1 MQISEISIK
10 HPVFAWMLMS
20 FLIIFGGI
28 SFTRMG
34 ISQLPDVDFPV
45 VTIRLSLLGA
55 APEVMERDVVDVVE
69 NAVMSIQGVK
79 HVSSVSKNGSA
90 SVTVQLDISRNIDL
104 AVQDVQSKIAEA
116 IKKLPKEMDPP
127 VISKTNPE
135 DQPIMWITLES
146 DVYPLRDLMIYVHDN
161 LQQEFMTT
169 PDVGDINLGGYIA
182 PDLRVWVS
190 NKKLRK
196 YELTV
201 TDIINAIAKE
211 HDEPPAGW
219 IDENKKEYNVRTLGE
234 ISSAE
239 DLGKI
244 YINSRGGQPNYTPIQ
259 LSKVAKLE
267 ENLDDIRRISRG
279 NGKPAVG
286 IGIKKQRGANA
297 VAVAQETKKK
307 MKLIEKTLPKGMHL
321 GLNFDSTSFIE
332 DAVAELNLTLLLSA
346 LLTAL
351 VCWLFLG
358 SWSSTFNVLL
368 SIPTSIVGSFIVLY
382 FSNFTLNTFTL
393 LGLSLAIGIV
403 VDDSIM
409 VLENIIRHREMG
421 KSRLEAALV
430 GSREITFAAIAATV
444 SIVAIFL
451 PVAFM
456 EGIIGRF
463 FLQFGV
469 TMTVAVL
476 LSLVEA
482 LTITPMRC
490 SQFLSIGERTTLLG
504 RSVEFGFHWLK
515 DFYLKSL
522 TFSLRYRWIVLGVSL
537 TLFLASF
544 MILSKIN
551 KEFIP
556 QEDQSR
562 FLVKLKTPIGSS
574 LDYTDEKMRMIESF
588 LSKRPEVVRYYATIG
603 GFGGGEVNT
612 GMVFVTLKPKGAR
625 GIDPSLGH
633 EVSQSELMAICREE
647 FNKIKDVKANM
658 QDLSMRGFTASR
670 GFPLEFTIQGPDWDM
685 LGEQTKL
692 VMQELKKSGL
702 VTDLDTDY
710 LVGMPELQIIPDRAK
725 ATARGV
731 SITDIGHTI
740 NALIGGIVVAS
751 YPRGGHRD
759 DIKVKMDDDT
769 KDRFKKIK
777 GIFVR
782 NNRGELVR
790 LQDLV
795 KIEERNTLSSVSRS
809 DRSRAVSVFG
819 NIAKG
824 KSQQDALNEVKTISQ
839 RILPEGYYT
848 VITGSSEDFKNT
860 FNSLILALLLGLVV
874 AYMVLASQFNSF
886 IDPITVLMALPFSMT
901 GAFLAL
907 LVSQQS
913 LNMYSMIG
921 MLLLM
926 GIVKKNSILLVDFTN
941 QLRAEGKTV
950 MEALLGACPNRLRPI
965 MMTSIATIVGAIPP
979 AFAWGPGAETRKPMA
994 IAVIGGV
1001 LLSTILTLYVVPC
1014 FYSVM
1019 TRLELRKFDKKT
1031 DV

>member
-79 HVSSVSKNGSA
+79 HVTSVSKNSNA
-90 SVTVQLDISRNIDL
+90 TVTVQLDISRNIDL

-116 IKKLPKEMDPP
+116 QKKLPKEMDPP
-127 VISKTNPE
+127 VITKTNPE
-135 DQPIMWITLES
+135 DQPIMWVTLES
-146 DVYPLRDLMIYVHDN
+146 DVYPLRDLMIYVNDH
-161 LQQEFMTT
+161 LQQEFLTT

-182 PDLRVWVS
+182 PNLRVWVS
-190 NKKLRK
+190 NKKLKK

-201 TDIINAIAKE
+201 SDVINTITKE
-211 HDEPPAGW
+211 HLEPPAGW
-219 IDENKKEYNVRTLGE
+219 IDEDKKEYNVRTLGE
-234 ISSAE
+234 VTCAE

-244 YINSRGGQPNYTPIQ
+244 YINTRGGLPNYTPIQ

-267 ENLDDIRRISRG
+267 EHLDDIRRISRG

-286 IGIKKQRGANA
+286 IGIRKQRGANA
-297 VAVAQETKKK
+297 VAVAQDTKKK
-307 MKLIEKTLPKGMHL
+307 MQRIESTLPKGMHL
-321 GLNFDSTSFIE
+321 GLNFDSTAFIE
-332 DAVAELNLTLLLSA
+332 DAVSELNLTLLLSA

-368 SIPTSIVGSFIVLY
+368 SIPTSIVGSFIVLS

-421 KSRLEAALV
+421 KTRLEAAIV

-444 SIVAIFL
+444 SIIAIFL

-490 SQFLSIGERTTLLG
+490 SQFLSVGERTTIIG
-504 RSVEFGFHWLK
+504 RGVEHGFLK
-515 DFYLKSL
+515 LKEVYLKSL
-522 TFSLRYRWIVLGVSL
+522 ETALRYRWFVVILSVAF
-537 TLFLASF
+537 FLASF
-544 MILSKIN
+544 MSLSKIN

-556 QEDQSR
+556 PEDQSR
-562 FLVKLKTPIGSS
+562 FLVRLQTPIGSS
-574 LDYTDEKMRMIESF
+574 IDYTDEKMKLVEAF
-588 LSKRPEVVRYYATIG
+588 LAKRPEVTRYYSAIG
-603 GFGGGEVNT
+603 GFSGGDVNT
-612 GMVFVTLKPKGAR
+612 GIVFVTLKPKGQR
-625 GIDPSLGH
+625 GIDPVLGH
-633 EVSQSELMAICREE
+633 EVSQAELMAICREE
-647 FNKIKDVKANM
+647 FNKIKDVIATM

-670 GFPLEFTIQGPDWDM
+670 GYPLEFTIQGPDWDK
-685 LGEQTKL
+685 LGELTKQVMAEL
-692 VMQELKKSGL
+692 VKSGL

-710 LVGMPELQIIPDRAK
+710 LAGMPELQIIPDRVK

-731 SITDIGHTI
+731 AIADIGMTI
-740 NALIGGIVVAS
+740 SSLIGGLVVAT

-759 DIKVKMDDDT
+759 DIKIKLDDDG
-769 KDRFKKIK
+769 KDRLKKIK
-777 GIFVR
+777 TIFVR

-790 LQDLV
+790 LADV
-795 KIEERNTLSSVSRS
+795 VGIEEKKTLSSVSRS
-809 DRSRAVSVFG
+809 DRARAVTVFG

-824 KSQQDALNEVKTISQ
+824 KSQQEALNEAKNISQ
-839 RILPEGYYT
+839 KILPEGYQA
-848 VITGSSEDFKNT
+848 VLTGSSEDFKNT
-860 FNSLILALLLGLVV
+860 FRSLILALLLGLVV

-901 GAFLAL
+901 GAFLGL
-907 LVSQQS
+907 LLTQQS

-941 QLRAEGKTV
+941 QLRSEGKTV
-950 MEALLGACPNRLRPI
+950 IEALLGACPNRLRPI
-965 MMTSIATIVGAIPP
+965 MMTSIATIVGAFPP

-1001 LLSTILTLYVVPC
+1001 LLSTVLTLYVVPC
-1014 FYSVM
+1014 FYSLM
-1019 TRLELRKFDKKT
+1019 TRLEFRKFDKKV
-1031 DV
+1031 D